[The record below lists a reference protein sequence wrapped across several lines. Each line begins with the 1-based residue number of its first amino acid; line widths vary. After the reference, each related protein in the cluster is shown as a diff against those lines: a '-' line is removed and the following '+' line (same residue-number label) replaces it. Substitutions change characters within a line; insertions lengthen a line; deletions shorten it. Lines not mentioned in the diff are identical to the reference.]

1 MQDSNKYTPREATQ
15 ALLHAVD
22 TICDLN
28 KTNSEIINNNILL
41 NQKLS
46 SCISGCSR
54 MTQAAIYYDATYS
67 GLPEDLRREFD
78 RIGEQVIKDFDLKS
92 LM

>member
-1 MQDSNKYTPREATQ
+1 
-15 ALLHAVD
+15 
-22 TICDLN
+22 
-28 KTNSEIINNNILL
+28 
-41 NQKLS
+41 
-46 SCISGCSR
+46 

-67 GLPEDLRREFD
+67 RLPEDLRREFD